1 MYSVSSELPQPR
13 LWEFLVAAF
22 SQLTYNCPMQHFL
35 QWVIRL
41 IINLIARVDI
51 QGFENIP
58 KDGGFVIATNH
69 LGRLDVSMLFYA
81 LEGDFILPV
90 AEKYEHHWLF
100 GPIGNAMGGIWLD
113 RFNADVR
120 SIREILARMKAGGIL
135 VIAPEGTRSKTEAMA
150 EGKPGV
156 AYLAMKAE
164 VPIVPI
170 ALAGTE
176 DRAVVEQLK
185 HLKKSEIK
193 IVVGTPFN
201 LPPIKGKEREA
212 ILKQYTDE
220 IMCRIGVLLPEK
232 YRGVYSNHPRLKELL
247 T

>member
-1 MYSVSSELPQPR
+1 MR
-13 LWEFLVAAF
+13 NFLRW
-22 SQLTYNCPMQHFL
+22 L
-35 QWVIRL
+35 IRFV
-41 IINLIARVDI
+41 INLIARVEI

-58 KDGGFVIATNH
+58 AEGGFVIATNH
-69 LGRLDVSMLFYA
+69 LGRLDVSLLFYA

-113 RFNADVR
+113 RFNADVG
-120 SIREILARMKAGGIL
+120 SVREILARMKAGGIL

-156 AYLAMKAE
+156 AYLAMKAG

-176 DRAVVEQLK
+176 DRLIVDRLK
-185 HLKKSEIK
+185 HFKKSGIK
-193 IVVGTPFN
+193 IIVGPAFS
-201 LPPIKGKEREA
+201 LPPSKAGTVTHLETIYRRNHVPHREPC
-212 ILKQYTDE
+212 
-220 IMCRIGVLLPEK
+220 CRKNTAACMRSIPA
-232 YRGVYSNHPRLKELL
+232 
-247 T
+247 

>member
-1 MYSVSSELPQPR
+1 MR
-13 LWEFLVAAF
+13 AFLRW
-22 SQLTYNCPMQHFL
+22 L
-35 QWVIRL
+35 IRT
-41 IINLIARVDI
+41 IIDLIAHVEI

-58 KDGGFVIATNH
+58 QEGGFVIATNH
-69 LGRLDVSMLFYA
+69 LGRLDVALLFYA

-150 EGKPGV
+150 EGKSGV

-176 DRAVVEQLK
+176 DRVVVNRLK

-193 IVVGTPFN
+193 IVVGPSFG
-201 LPPIKGKEREA
+201 LPLIKGRDRDA
-212 ILKQYTDE
+212 ALKQYTDE

-232 YRGVYSNHPRLKELL
+232 YRGVYAEHPRLKELL

>member
-1 MYSVSSELPQPR
+1 MRS
-13 LWEFLVAAF
+13 FLRW
-22 SQLTYNCPMQHFL
+22 L
-35 QWVIRL
+35 IRFV
-41 IINLIARVDI
+41 INLIARVEI

-58 KDGGFVIATNH
+58 KEGGFVIATNH
-69 LGRLDVSMLFYA
+69 LGRLDVALLFYA

-113 RFNADVR
+113 RFNADVGSVR
-120 SIREILARMKAGGIL
+120 KILARMKAGGIL

-156 AYLAMKAE
+156 AYLAMKAG
-164 VPIVPI
+164 VPIAPI

-176 DRAVVEQLK
+176 DRVIVEQLTR
-185 HLKKSEIK
+185 LKKSEIK
-193 IVVGTPFN
+193 IVVGPSFR
-201 LPPIKGKEREA
+201 LPPIKSRDRDA
-212 ILKQYTDE
+212 ALKQYTDE

-232 YRGVYSNHPRLKELL
+232 YRGVYAEHPRLKELL